1 MFVIYCNIN
10 FFSGVKI
17 FVDKIVKNNYIA
29 LNFELHCLL
38 YEQNISFINVSAFI
52 DDVANE

>member
-17 FVDKIVKNNYIA
+17 FVDKIAKNNYIA

-38 YEQNISFINVSAFI
+38 YEKIYRL
-52 DDVANE
+52 

>member
-1 MFVIYCNIN
+1 
-10 FFSGVKI
+10 VKI
-17 FVDKIVKNNYIA
+17 FVDKIAKNNYIA

-38 YEQNISFINVSAFI
+38 YEQNISFINASAFI